1 MPPGRAASSICG
13 HPEAID
19 LGITNGV
26 LPSAAAIS
34 GIALN
39 GIDIAVLTLFHDS
52 CMVRYAISV
61 PVKEDNHAG
70 HRSDGVS
77 GPLPPALEPLNTI
90 RAAAEFWKDTGIK
103 IAALICAPAHEA
115 GTPFYM
121 FRKSVPTPIWFPSH
135 ITNLRS
141 GNLYNQLGVI
151 RVIESIIPAK
161 HMTINTITRIKTVPP
176 PAAATEINSC
186 IACAIALAALAVY
199 SAVFFAAAATALAA
213 TRLRCAD

>member
-1 MPPGRAASSICG
+1 MPPEWAASSICG
-13 HPEAID
+13 HTETID
-19 LGITNGV
+19 LGITNDV
-26 LPSAAAIS
+26 LPFAAAIS

-90 RAAAEFWKDTGIK
+90 RAAAEFRKDTSIK
-103 IAALICAPAHEA
+103 IATLVGAPADKT

-121 FRKSVPTPIWFPSH
+121 FRKSVPAPIGFPSY
-135 ITNLRS
+135 IAKLRS

-151 RVIESIIPAK
+151 RVIENLPQRVVAQHMENPGSVPAK
-161 HMTINTITRIKTVPP
+161 QDR
-176 PAAATEINSC
+176 S
-186 IACAIALAALAVY
+186 L
-199 SAVFFAAAATALAA
+199 A
-213 TRLRCAD
+213 TRCRR